1 MEGILSM
8 NNAKMYYF
16 EKKDI
21 LHLMVSDE
29 PEANSVEIS
38 PNITAELND
47 EGELIGI
54 EIINASSFLRDS
66 ILESVQGKLLALAVH
81 YSKLESIMSCMQ
93 TTKTLPR
100 LDLVIYSCGKIDRE
114 LL

>member
-8 NNAKMYYF
+8 NNAKIYYF

-21 LHLMVSDE
+21 LHLIVSDE

-54 EIINASSFLRDS
+54 ELINASSFLRDS
-66 ILESVQGKLLALAVH
+66 ILESVQGKLLGLAVH
-81 YSKLESIMSCMQ
+81 
-93 TTKTLPR
+93 
-100 LDLVIYSCGKIDRE
+100 
-114 LL
+114 